1 MSEPG
6 IIAYDLQPPLV
17 PGDPGY
23 PMTPRYSPFRD
34 RGERSPMPRYVPLP
48 QPEGTVRVV
57 LETSGPNG
65 EPADFRLYDDYP
77 TLVEPFRVF
86 DAPAEQYERWR
97 AAKEAFGAMEEEI
110 ENLISGHARNPR
122 PVPSPGL
129 PF

>member
-6 IIAYDLQPPLV
+6 IITYDLQRPLM

-23 PMTPRYSPFRD
+23 PITPRYSPFRD
-34 RGERSPMPRYVPLP
+34 RGERSPMPRYVPGP

-77 TLVEPFRVF
+77 TLVEPYRVF
-86 DAPAEQYERWR
+86 DVPREQAGRW
-97 AAKEAFGAMEEEI
+97 AQAKEAFGVMEEEI
-110 ENLISGHARNPR
+110 EALISDRARDPLPR
-122 PVPSPGL
+122 PSPGL
-129 PF
+129 PY